1 MGVLCR
7 YRVEGEER
15 LFNAIK
21 EGRGVIL
28 AFWHGRMLLPIYHF
42 RSRGYVSLASRNRDG
57 EYISRIATRLGY
69 SVLRGSSHRG
79 GREGFMAMTREL
91 RKGRVVGIFPDG
103 STGPRYHLQDGV
115 LQLAR
120 LTGAPVI
127 PATHSASPS
136 WQAKSWDRFMIMKPF
151 SRGLILVGEPIHIPR
166 SMYSEDEK
174 EQYRLVIKQALIDIE
189 QEADRRM
196 ADKSRETG

>member
-1 MGVLCR
+1 
-7 YRVEGEER
+7 
-15 LFNAIK
+15 
-21 EGRGVIL
+21 
-28 AFWHGRMLLPIYHF
+28 
-42 RSRGYVSLASRNRDG
+42 
-57 EYISRIATRLGY
+57 
-69 SVLRGSSHRG
+69 
-79 GREGFMAMTREL
+79 MTREL

-151 SRGLILVGEPIHIPR
+151 SRGLILVGEPIHIPGVCIR
-166 SMYSEDEK
+166 KMRKNS
-174 EQYRLVIKQALIDIE
+174 
-189 QEADRRM
+189 
-196 ADKSRETG
+196 TGW